1 MDNNY
6 AHFCLKDRFAT
17 ARDVPPVDDITNW
30 FLLSSDEEN
39 GYTVLEFTRYWV
51 TCDEEKDRVIN
62 VSDFS
67 SLFELAYITL
77 G

>member
-1 MDNNY
+1 M
-6 AHFCLKDRFAT
+6 
-17 ARDVPPVDDITNW
+17 DDITNW